1 MPLTSYF
8 IKLNYGSFLF
18 TLLFKISAHCSGQ
31 VNQEPEIENFHSD
44 IHSEENFSETGEGAP
59 IPLSDEELSQLLF
72 GDLSE
77 MPTEEITI
85 SETKVWLHSISA
97 SMGLGYSDNPMFGP
111 YTRKSSGFVE
121 LGTESFVLRQGN
133 PDYLSYLYFYGE
145 GKRFFDLPEGKLSGL
160 LLVQAEHSYKPK
172 SSNFSF
178 GVKGRHIYFDQAFD
192 FSDLGLPF
200 SMQVQSNK
208 SELIPHIGYRIS
220 PKTKLAIEWTQGI
233 DRYDNPSEN
242 YRDQKFQGAIE
253 SKINDK
259 YTWKGKAF
267 YHVLE
272 YDQRERKDEDGNRLD
287 GTLDTSKI
295 GGSIG
300 LERESELPWMS
311 SIGLRV
317 RYEQLSDNAGAYYDY
332 RKTGAKISHE
342 MKVGEWSSSVELGL
356 TDYQYQ
362 VRKVSSG
369 ITLDRQSYTVDLQ
382 LNRQITPTW
391 KSYLKWGHEHD
402 RSNSPDYQ
410 YYSNF
415 WSLGLAWEN

>member
-1 MPLTSYF
+1 M
-8 IKLNYGSFLF
+8 
-18 TLLFKISAHCSGQ
+18 
-31 VNQEPEIENFHSD
+31 NQEQEIKDLYSD
-44 IHSEENFSETGEGAP
+44 IHSEENSSGTYEGSTV
-59 IPLSDEELSQLLF
+59 PLSDEELNQLLF
-72 GDLSE
+72 GDMSQ
-77 MPTEEITI
+77 MPTQEIAI
-85 SETKVWLHSISA
+85 SETKEWLHSISA

-111 YTRKSSGFVE
+111 YKRKGSGFFE
-121 LGTESFVLRQGN
+121 LGTETFVLRQGN
-133 PDYLSYLYFYGE
+133 PDYLSYLYFYAE

-172 SSNFSF
+172 SSNFYL

-242 YRDQKFQGAIE
+242 YKDQKFQSSIE
-253 SKINDK
+253 WKINDK
-259 YTWKGKAF
+259 YIWKGKAF

-272 YDQRERKDEDGNRLD
+272 YDQRKRKDGDGNSLD
-287 GTLDTSKI
+287 GYLDTSKI
-295 GGSIG
+295 GGNIG
-300 LERESELPWMS
+300 LERESELPWMR
-311 SIGLRV
+311 SIGLLV

-356 TDYQYQ
+356 ADYQYQ
-362 VRKVSSG
+362 IRKVSSG
-369 ITLDRQSYTVDLQ
+369 ITLDRQSYTMDLQ
-382 LNRQITPTW
+382 LNRQITPAW
-391 KSYLKWGHEHD
+391 KSYLKWGYEHD

-410 YYSNF
+410 YNTNF